1 MSSAVGEKTALVTGA
16 SGGIGAAVA
25 VALAGEVG
33 RLVLSGRDAGRL
45 EEVAGRVRERG
56 AAEVEVFAADL
67 ADEAALRALSW
78 RAGEHL
84 GGLDV
89 LVHSIGLFRGGTPSA
104 ASVADLDDHLR
115 VNLRVP
121 YLLTQLLLPWLLPR
135 QGQIVFVNSSAGFHP
150 ARAHFA
156 AYAASKHA
164 LRAYA
169 DALREEV
176 NKQGVRVL
184 TVYPGRTAS
193 AMQQEVHR
201 YEGKD
206 YDPARFLQ
214 PDDVASAVLSA
225 LNLARTAE
233 LTDLHIRPMRG

>member
-1 MSSAVGEKTALVTGA
+1 MSESNGRSALVTGA

-25 VALAGEVG
+25 VALAGEVE
-33 RLVLSGRDAGRL
+33 RLVLSGRDSGRL
-45 EEVAGRVRERG
+45 EEVAERARERG
-56 AAEVEVFAADL
+56 ASEVEVFAADL

-78 RAGEHL
+78 RAGERL
-84 GGLDV
+84 GGLDI
-89 LVHSIGLFRGGTPSA
+89 LVHSIGLFRGGRPSEA
-104 ASVADLDDHLR
+104 PVADLDDQLR

-121 YLLTQLLLPWLLPR
+121 YLLTQLLLPWLLP
-135 QGQIVFVNSSAGFHP
+135 QKGQIVFVNSSAGFHP
-150 ARAHFA
+150 ARSHFS

-176 NKQGVRVL
+176 NKQGVRVM

-201 YEGKD
+201 VEGRE

-214 PDDVASAVLSA
+214 PADVASALVHA
-225 LNLARTAE
+225 LGLPRTAE
-233 LTDLHIRPMRG
+233 LTDLHIRPMQG